1 MTEQYNASVVRCTLV
16 KSLGL
21 EPKKKY
27 ICSVVYTICGLMITT
42 KYYYYNDLTSADS
55 ICLPKYLVQILCT
68 ATEKSKLQITEAVM
82 ITN

>member
-1 MTEQYNASVVRCTLV
+1 MLLNTFFVCSTVIML
-16 KSLGL
+16 KGL

-27 ICSVVYTICGLMITT
+27 IYSVVYTICGLMITT
-42 KYYYYNDLTSADS
+42 KYCYYNDLTSADS

-82 ITN
+82 ITK